1 MLNLKYII
9 VSHGDNIKINYKNS
23 SYEFPVKRNL
33 KWLVTIF
40 K

>member
-9 VSHGDNIKINYKNS
+9 VSHGDNNKISYKNS
-23 SYEFPVKRNL
+23 SYGFPVKRTL
-33 KWLVTIF
+33 MWFLTIF

>member
-9 VSHGDNIKINYKNS
+9 VSHGDNIKISYKYS
-23 SYEFPVKRNL
+23 SQEFPVKRIL
-33 KWLVTIF
+33 KWFVTIF